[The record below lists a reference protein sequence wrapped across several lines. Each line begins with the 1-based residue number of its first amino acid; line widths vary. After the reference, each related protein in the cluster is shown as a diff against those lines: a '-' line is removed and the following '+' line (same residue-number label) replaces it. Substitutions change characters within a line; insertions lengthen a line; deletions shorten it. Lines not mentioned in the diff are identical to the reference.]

1 MMLLNL
7 LRKNQY
13 FFVPYLMVLAV
24 VGVLQLVYS
33 QEQLMQWVNIRNNP
47 YADVFFTYAT
57 YMGDGAFFVL
67 ICTII
72 LVRYWR
78 IGVMAFVSFAV
89 SSLTSLA
96 LKQLAFPKSLRP
108 LKRLEHSTYEY
119 HLIEGLDIHSY
130 NSFPSGHSISAF
142 AVFSLLA
149 MLDDRKSRSWLWIL
163 LAVLTAYSRVYLFQH
178 FVEDVFAGALI
189 GVTSSVAVYLALQ
202 RWAFQKEEA
211 IKS

>member
-1 MMLLNL
+1 MMLFNL

-13 FFVPYLMVLAV
+13 FFGPYLLVLLV
-24 VGVLQLVYS
+24 VGGLQLIYS
-33 QEQLMQWVNIRNNP
+33 QEQLMQWVNARNNS

-67 ICTII
+67 ICTIL

-78 IGVMAFVSFAV
+78 IGVMAFASFAL
-89 SSLTSLA
+89 SSLTSIA
-96 LKQLAFPKSLRP
+96 LKQLAFPTALRP

-149 MLDDRKSRSWLWIL
+149 MLDERKGRSWLWLL

-178 FVEDVFAGALI
+178 FVEDTFAGALV
-189 GVTSSVAVYLALQ
+189 GVASSVGVYLALQ
-202 RWAFQKEEA
+202 RWALQK
-211 IKS
+211 KTLSGP